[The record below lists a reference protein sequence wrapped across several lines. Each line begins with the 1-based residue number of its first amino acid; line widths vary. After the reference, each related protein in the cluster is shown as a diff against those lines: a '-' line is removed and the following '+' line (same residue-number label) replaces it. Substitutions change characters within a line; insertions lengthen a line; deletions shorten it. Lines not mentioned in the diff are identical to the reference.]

1 MVAYHTNAVSEL
13 LLQEDS
19 VFELWDGA
27 CAEKTILLGNSKPLK
42 YAALVHAS
50 TLAFQVNT
58 IEAGSELEMM
68 LLCPVL
74 DTRETSVNLMLNL
87 RHNDCK
93 IHLHLVALVFSDAKT
108 TLNATIFMEPH
119 IQGAA
124 SKLLEETVVLSPE
137 VQLQSLPILDIQA
150 KNIQAAHGAKIYRLD
165 TEKLFYLQSKGLD
178 SDQARQLLISAYPA
192 RLFEGIEIEEKEKN
206 QIISDF
212 LTFDQLNHA

>member
-19 VFELWDGA
+19 VFELWDGV

-74 DTRETSVNLMLNL
+74 DSRETSVNLMLNL

-165 TEKLFYLQSKGLD
+165 QDTLFYLQSKGL
-178 SDQARQLLISAYPA
+178 SYQQAQYLLLVSYGE
-192 RLFEGIEIEEKEKN
+192 RLFEGVALTEEEKWKLV
-206 QIISDF
+206 SDF
-212 LTFDQLNHA
+212 LTFDL